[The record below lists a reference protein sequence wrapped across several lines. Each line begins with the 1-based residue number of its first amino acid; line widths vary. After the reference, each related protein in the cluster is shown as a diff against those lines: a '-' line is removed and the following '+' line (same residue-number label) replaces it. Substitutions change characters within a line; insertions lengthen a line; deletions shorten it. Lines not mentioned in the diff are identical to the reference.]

1 MNSRKIAL
9 QETGII
15 AIGVAVGTAG
25 MIGVFALLGYFA
37 MDVLIG
43 GVAGAVLSILNFF
56 AMAMVATLA
65 ADKAE
70 NQDVEGGKRLI
81 QGSYPVRLLVLA
93 GTLFVLAKSGYCN
106 VIALV
111 VPLIFVRPTILVAEF
126 FRKKGD

>member
-37 MDVLIG
+37 TDVLIG

-56 AMAMVATLA
+56 AMAMIATLA

-93 GTLFVLAKSGYCN
+93 GALFVFAKSGYCN

>member
-93 GTLFVLAKSGYCN
+93 GALFVLAKSGYCN